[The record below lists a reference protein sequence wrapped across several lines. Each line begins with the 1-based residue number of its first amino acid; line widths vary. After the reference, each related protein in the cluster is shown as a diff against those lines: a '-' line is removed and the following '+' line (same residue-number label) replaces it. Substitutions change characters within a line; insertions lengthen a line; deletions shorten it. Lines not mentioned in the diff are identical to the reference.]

1 MRSLRSPPTV
11 LPLALAVT
19 LAGCA
24 SEPASAPGPAA
35 PRPSPTVYFYPL
47 KGQSP
52 AQQDRDRYE
61 CYRWAHRQ
69 TGFDPS
75 RPVDDDAAVI
85 AYREAMK
92 SCLTARGYSVQ

>member
-1 MRSLRSPPTV
+1 MGSIETSATV
-11 LPLALAVT
+11 LPLALAMT

-24 SEPASAPGPAA
+24 SQPASAPVPAA

-47 KGQSP
+47 QGQSP
-52 AQQDRDRYE
+52 EQQDRDHFE

-75 RPVDDDAAVI
+75 LPHDGDAAVI

-92 SCLTARGYSVQ
+92 SCLGARGYSVQ

>member
-1 MRSLRSPPTV
+1 MRSVKTSATV
-11 LPLALAVT
+11 LPLALAMT

-24 SEPASAPGPAA
+24 SQPAAAPA

-47 KGQSP
+47 KGQS
-52 AQQDRDRYE
+52 AEQQDRDRYE

-75 RPVDDDAAVI
+75 RPVADDAAVI

-92 SCLTARGYSVQ
+92 SCLAARGYSVQ